1 MTQPPVLLF
10 AAGFG
15 TRMGAL
21 TADRPKPMIEVA
33 GRPLID
39 HALDLARAVSP
50 PRIVA
55 NLHYKPRALADHLA
69 ARNVITSFE
78 WPEILE
84 TGGGLRQALPLL
96 GADPV
101 ITLNPD
107 VIWQGPN
114 PLQLLLQAWDP
125 ERMDALLVCLDPGDA
140 VGRLGGGDFDLDG
153 DGRIV
158 RGGQVIYGG
167 AQIIKTGGL
176 GDIAEKSFS
185 LNVLWDRMIAGDRL
199 FGLRYPG
206 RWCDV
211 GRPEGIALAEGLIA
225 DV

>member
-1 MTQPPVLLF
+1 
-10 AAGFG
+10 
-15 TRMGAL
+15 MGAL
-21 TADRPKPMIEVA
+21 TADRPKPLIPVA

-39 HALDLARAVSP
+39 RALDLAHDITP

-55 NLHYKPRALADHLA
+55 NLHYKAQMLADHLA
-69 ARNVITSFE
+69 PQGVITSLE
-78 WPEILE
+78 WPEVLE

-96 GADPV
+96 GDGPV

-107 VIWQGPN
+107 VVWAGPN
-114 PLQLLLQAWDP
+114 PLAQLLAAWEP
-125 ERMDALLVCLDPGDA
+125 ARMDALLLCLDPA
-140 VGRLGGGDFDLDG
+140 CTVGRTGPDDFTMDAC
-153 DGRIV
+153 GRLT
-158 RGGQVIYGG
+158 RGPGVVYGG
-167 AQIIKTGGL
+167 AQIINPAGL
-176 GDIAEKSFS
+176 SDIPEKAFS
-185 LNVLWDRMIAGDRL
+185 LNLMWDRMIDQGRL